1 MPKPLVI
8 VESPAKARTIS
19 KFLGAGYVV
28 EASKGHVRDLPE
40 RATDVSPEHKK
51 DGWTKLGVKVNEDFK
66 PLYVISADRKEQVA
80 SLKALVKDASIV
92 YLATDEDRE
101 GESISW
107 HLREVLKPR
116 VPVKRLVFHEITLD
130 AINKAIA
137 SPRDIDED
145 LVHAQEA
152 RRIVD
157 RLYGYE
163 VSPLLWHKVRG
174 GLSAGRVQSVAV
186 RLLVDRE
193 RARCAFRSA
202 TWWDI
207 EGSFT
212 AKDANVGAR
221 LIEVG
226 GKRLATGRDFDESTG
241 KLAQRSSGGA
251 DVLLLDE
258 PAARALVAR
267 LLGRTGK
274 VDKVDA
280 KPWKEKPYPPFTT
293 STMQQE
299 AIRKFRWSAKQ
310 TMDVAQRLY
319 ESGWITYMRT
329 DSFTLSEQAITAA
342 RSLILQRFGKDYLH
356 PEPRIYKTKVK
367 NAQEAHEAIRPAG
380 ETFRDVEDAQKELS
394 EREARLYELIWK
406 RTVACQMSDAH
417 GSLTSVILAV
427 DDARFVANGKVIK
440 FPGFRRAYVEGSDD
454 PEAELADQE
463 RPLPALVEGERVDT
477 KQLDAKGHTTQP
489 PARLTEATLVK
500 ELEARGIGRP
510 STYASIIDKILEKY
524 AFKRG
529 GALVPTF
536 VAFAVTE
543 LMEQHL
549 SELVDYTFTA
559 RIEDDLDRVALGNK
573 NWVETLREF
582 YLGDLGLQTRL
593 GQAEQAADPRK
604 VCTIP
609 IGKSDAGVDVVVR
622 VGKFGPFL
630 SAGEATADLPEDVA
644 PDEVTLAY
652 ALERLQRKAAGP
664 TVLGKDPAGL
674 SILLMNGR
682 FGPFVQR
689 GEMVKAVVP
698 VTAAGK
704 PKKSKKPVVEDKPD
718 RASLLPG
725 MEASTLTL
733 DMALQLLSLPRTVG
747 PDPKT
752 GEEITAAN
760 GRYGPYVRRGKDSRS
775 VPPGV
780 SVLEIGREEASK
792 LFDQPVRRAR
802 TAIEPLRVLGA
813 DPVSGGTVNMM
824 KGRFGP
830 YVTDGTTNASLPRG
844 VDPDSLTLGE
854 AAELLVKRR
863 EAGPSKPKRGAKPGR
878 GAPVAKAASAKA
890 EGETPKAKAPAK
902 APAAAK
908 AAAPAKAPA
917 AAKASA
923 PAKAS
928 AAKAPASAKPGSA
941 KKGSKKA
948 AAPPAPVG
956 RGAAGVKGTKAG
968 ITKAQVAPAPAP
980 APSAPA
986 ALPAVPA
993 AGSSPTGSQKAVVV
1007 KVVRAVEEST

>member
-19 KFLGAGYVV
+19 KFLGSGYTV

-40 RATDVSPEHKK
+40 KATDVSPEHKK

-66 PLYVISADRKEQVA
+66 PLYVISADRKEQV
-80 SLKALVKDASIV
+80 SQLKALVKDASIV

-186 RLLVDRE
+186 RLLVERE
-193 RARCAFRSA
+193 RARRAFHAS

-207 EGSFT
+207 EGSFA
-212 AKDANVGAR
+212 AKTGTVGAR
-221 LIEVG
+221 LVEVG

-241 KLAQRSSGGA
+241 KLARA

-267 LLGRTGK
+267 LDGRTGR
-274 VDKVDA
+274 VDKVEA

-329 DSFTLSEQAITAA
+329 DSFTLSDQAINAA
-342 RSLILQRFGKDYLH
+342 RGLILQRFGKDYL
-356 PEPRIYKTKVK
+356 PDEKRIYKTKVK

-380 ETFRDVEDAQKELS
+380 ETFRDVEDAQKELG

-417 GSLTSVILAV
+417 GSLTSVTLAV
-427 DDARFVANGKVIK
+427 EDARFTASGKVIK

-463 RPLPALVEGERVDT
+463 RPLPALVEGEAIDT
-477 KQLDAKGHTTQP
+477 KKLDAKGHTTQP

-524 AFKRG
+524 AFKRSS
-529 GALVPTF
+529 ALVPTF

-549 SELVDYTFTA
+549 AELVDYAFTA

-593 GQAEQAADPRK
+593 GLAEQAADPRT

-609 IGKSDAGVDVVVR
+609 IGKHDGVDVVVR

-630 SAGEATADLPEDVA
+630 SAGDATADLPDDVA

-652 ALERLQRKAAGP
+652 ALERLQRRAQGP
-664 TVLGKDPAGL
+664 TVLGQDPKGQP
-674 SILLMNGR
+674 ILLMNGR

-689 GEMVKAVVP
+689 GETPKAPATP
-698 VTAAGK
+698 V
-704 PKKSKKPVVEDKPD
+704 KKSKKAAAAEVKPE

-725 MEASTLTL
+725 MDASTLTL
-733 DMALQLLSLPRTVG
+733 DTALQLLSLPRTVG

-752 GEEITAAN
+752 GEEIVAAN
-760 GRYGPYVRRGKDSRS
+760 GRYGPYVRRGKESRS

-780 SVLEIGREEASK
+780 SVLEIGRDEASK

-802 TAIEPLRVLGA
+802 SAIEPLRELGP
-813 DPVSGGTVNMM
+813 DPVSGGAIKMM

-844 VDPDSLTLGE
+844 MDPDGLTPGE

-863 EAGPSKPKRGAKPGR
+863 EMGPPKPKRGAKPAR
-878 GAPVAKAASAKA
+878 AGAKPPAAKAASAKDDGA
-890 EGETPKAKAPAK
+890 AAAPAATKAPAKAKAPANAKAPAK
-902 APAAAK
+902 AKAK
-908 AAAPAKAPA
+908 GASSKAKAPA
-917 AAKASA
+917 A
-923 PAKAS
+923 
-928 AAKAPASAKPGSA
+928 
-941 KKGSKKA
+941 
-948 AAPPAPVG
+948 PVG
-956 RGAAGVKGTKAG
+956 KGAAGVKGTKVG
-968 ITKAQVAPAPAP
+968 ITAPKVESPT
-980 APSAPA
+980 PA
-986 ALPAVPA
+986 AA
-993 AGSSPTGSQKAVVV
+993 AASKKAGVV
-1007 KVVRAVEEST
+1007 KAVRAVEEST